1 MIFNLRSASNE
12 ENQYDFIP
20 IKNEITMKMMKMMMI
35 MMMIMM
41 MMTMMMTMMMMMMIM
56 VAMMTMM
63 FTSSL
68 IALSLGGGGHTRDSI
83 ISSW

>member
-41 MMTMMMTMMMMMMIM
+41 MMTMMMTMMMMTIL
-56 VAMMTMM
+56 
-63 FTSSL
+63 TSSL

-83 ISSW
+83 ISS